1 MVGGWPFFGRA
12 VSFFFSLSF
21 RSDDNIGEFAGDGV
35 KRDLDPCCILRRKH
49 GASGAPAP
57 SMLPSM
63 PGNYSISTTSA
74 PACGETLL
82 GAKRSEQRGLPS
94 CRSVPPSPPADVPPH
109 VPVFRPALAPSF
121 RKRTSVS
128 GTLSLPVLGATPISI
143 ERKGRGGVETGQRAA
158 ERNTPRGEKKK
169 QQHVSFDRSPSS

>member
-1 MVGGWPFFGRA
+1 MADVARLRGGGDAVGWWLALFWPSR
-12 VSFFFSLSF
+12 VFFSLSF
-21 RSDDNIGEFAGDGV
+21 RSDDNIGEFAGDGA

-82 GAKRSEQRGLPS
+82 GAKRSEQRGLTS

-121 RKRTSVS
+121 RKRTSGS

-143 ERKGRGGVETGQRAA
+143 KGRGGEETG
-158 ERNTPRGEKKK
+158 
-169 QQHVSFDRSPSS
+169 